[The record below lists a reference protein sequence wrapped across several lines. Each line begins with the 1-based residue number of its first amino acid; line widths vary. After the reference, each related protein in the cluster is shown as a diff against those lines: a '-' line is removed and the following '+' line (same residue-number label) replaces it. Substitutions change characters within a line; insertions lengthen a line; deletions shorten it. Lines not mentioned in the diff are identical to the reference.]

1 MASEAPSGTGN
12 GANGNGNG
20 TVPEVA
26 VDPPVVEASGS
37 GSSAGA
43 ADAGTDGPRESAAA
57 RMQKLHN
64 AHAATVEEVVDEEDL
79 LHPGSR
85 SGIATGQA
93 TPVIDGPISS
103 PSPAPGATAKKPVF
117 DIHSAELFPELGTPG
132 PGKGKGKGTGPAA
145 PPTWGAKS
153 NGSSGASAVSSSA
166 ASAAQQVPKT
176 TLPLMS
182 LEVTETMNIEKAD
195 QIPREQMKRSLAEA
209 LRAIMK
215 ETGTRIQAS
224 SSSTGMLTLITKGKQ
239 DAVQKAKA
247 LLRREVC
254 RKTQAKFMIP
264 ASTRKHIIGPKGATI
279 QGITQRTGCRVQIP
293 QSEDTEIVDDPFAE
307 EEPMVEVTLEGDH
320 DGIVLAKHEIQQIV
334 GQKTSHVNIKLPFAT
349 FPGQFFPFLAGP
361 HNAHVNEMEEGKDLK
376 IRIPM
381 YHTSESSKEFSEPP
395 APITLSGE
403 KNAVHEAR
411 AKLEEHVARLREEFQ
426 SISINIPK
434 PQHRFLIG
442 DRGKTIGDILLESG
456 CSVVLPPPHVQTNS
470 VLVIGPRQHIGNG
483 VTSVMNK
490 ANSMSLD
497 TIDISR
503 AHANAFAN
511 EVALQRQHARDLARY
526 FRKIREIQR
535 IESECDVQISLPK
548 TDVLYDPNTGV
559 VFEIVGKESDNVK
572 KAKMNVINVVNAH
585 PPSRIGYTDIEPL
598 LHRHIIGAKGRNL
611 QKIKED
617 HGVEILFA
625 DEDDQDSQVVLV
637 YEGPSG
643 TQSVPDAEAAAAALQ
658 TVTELLQK
666 VASEQANLKTK
677 VLNIPAKYHA
687 KIVGPKGTTL
697 NAFTGG
703 SEATVKVIVGAPK
716 LKPGQPA
723 LSPAQAA
730 AADDSITIRGPS
742 AEVDRVAAKISAFVE
757 ETKHNEVL
765 NSYTVTFE
773 FPQKFQ
779 KNLVGKG
786 GSNISKYREELGVQ
800 IDLEKDTV
808 TIKGIKANVEEAK
821 VRIQRLSRKLEDE
834 TTISTIVAP
843 EYHRAII
850 GQGGKFVKRLE
861 DKYSVRIQFPKA
873 ARDDSPSDLASDSGA
888 PSQNRSQAP
897 NEIILRGPSKG
908 VKEAKDEIMELI
920 KYEEEHGHSSSVM
933 VPAKV
938 LPYIIGAGGKMI
950 NQIRDDSGAR
960 IDLPPQGSTDAEM
973 VEVKIR
979 GTKEQV
985 AKAKAAIQANSKEV
999 SSQIVRMLNVDKKF
1013 HRALIGP
1020 GGQTLNA
1027 IVAKAGGP
1035 TERSAQSRIV
1045 RFPNQ
1050 DSPDQNIKI
1059 EGNAAMVDK
1068 IVEQLEAIVEAEKV
1082 KVTIVVD
1089 IPVEKHRRLIGR
1101 EGSVR
1106 RDIEKTF
1113 NVSLDIPR
1121 QRPNGEETPAGVKI
1135 SGAEADVEKAK
1146 EHILKLTKDQEA
1158 TRVPVPFHLHHSL
1171 ADSGSLARNFRNKY
1185 NVDLSFSGE
1194 QPAKQKG
1201 RKRGDAGGSLPL
1213 ITDDPES
1220 SAANYSWEVVDH
1232 SEGGDDANKEVTW
1245 ILRGSAEDAAKAVAE
1260 LKQLIADESGKTTTG
1275 YLFLPDPSKYR
1286 YVVGPGG
1293 SQVNTIRKET
1303 GCKITVP
1310 HQQSDEAIVITGSK
1324 EGVEAAKE
1332 TILGLVHGVK
1342 GSGSGGR
1349 RGGNDGQPK
1358 LD

>member
-1 MASEAPSGTGN
+1 MASEATHGSDG
-12 GANGNGNG
+12 GANG

-37 GSSAGA
+37 GSSAA
-43 ADAGTDGPRESAAA
+43 ATDGPPESAAA
-57 RMQKLHN
+57 RMQRLHN
-64 AHAATVEEVVDEEDL
+64 AHAATVEDVVDEEDL

-93 TPVIDGPISS
+93 TPVIDGPLTS
-103 PSPAPGATAKKPVF
+103 PSPAPTAAAKKPVF
-117 DIHSAELFPELGTPG
+117 DIHSAELFPELGAPG

-145 PPTWGAKS
+145 PPTWGAK
-153 NGSSGASAVSSSA
+153 NGGASGASIVGSSSVP
-166 ASAAQQVPKT
+166 AAQQVPKT

-182 LEVTETMNIEKAD
+182 QEVTETMNIDKAD
-195 QIPREQMKRSLAEA
+195 QIPRDQLKKPLADA
-209 LRAIMK
+209 LRSIMK

-224 SSSTGMLTLITKGKQ
+224 SSSTGMLTLITKGKA
-239 DAVQKAKA
+239 DAVQRAKA

-254 RKTQAKFMIP
+254 RKTQSKMSIP
-264 ASTRKHIIGPKGATI
+264 VSTRKHIIGLKGATI

-293 QSEDTEIVDDPFAE
+293 QVEETETVDDPFAE
-307 EEPMVEVTLEGDH
+307 EEPMVEITLEGDH
-320 DGIVLAKHEIQQIV
+320 DGILLAKQEINQIV
-334 GQKTSHVNIKLPFAT
+334 GQKTSHVNIKLPFAQ

-361 HNAHVNEMEEGKDLK
+361 HNAHVTEMEEGKDLK

-381 YHTSESSKEFSEPP
+381 YHTSETSKEFSEPP
-395 APITLSGE
+395 VPIMLSGE

-411 AKLEEHVARLREEFQ
+411 AKLEKHAAQLRDEFQ

-442 DRGKTIGDILLESG
+442 DRGKAIGEILLESG
-456 CSVVLPPPHVQTNS
+456 CSVVLPPAHIQTNS
-470 VLVIGPRQHIGNG
+470 VLVIGPRHQIGNG
-483 VTSVMNK
+483 VTTVMNK
-490 ANSMSLD
+490 ANSMSLE
-497 TIDISR
+497 TLDISR
-503 AHANAFAN
+503 AHATAFAN
-511 EVALQRQHARDLARY
+511 EQALQRQHARDLARY
-526 FRKIREIQR
+526 FRKIKEIQR

-548 TDVLYDPNTGV
+548 TDVLYDPSTGV
-559 VFEIVGKESDNVK
+559 IFEIVGKEQENVK
-572 KAKMNVINVVNAH
+572 KAKSSVINIVNAH
-585 PPSRIGYTDIEPL
+585 PPSRVGYTDIEPL

-611 QKIKED
+611 QKIKDD

-643 TQSVPDAEAAAAALQ
+643 TQSMADAALAAAALQ

-666 VASEQANLKTK
+666 AASEQADLKTK

-687 KIVGPKGTTL
+687 RIVGPKGTTL

-703 SEATVKVIVGAPK
+703 SDATVKVIVGAPK
-716 LKPGQPA
+716 LKPGQPP
-723 LSPAQAA
+723 LTPAQAA

-742 AEVDRVAAKISAFVE
+742 AEVERVAAKIIAFVE
-757 ETKHNEVL
+757 DTKHNEVL
-765 NSYTVTFE
+765 NSYTVTFD

-786 GSNISKYREELGVQ
+786 GSNISKYRDELGVQ

-821 VRIQRLSRKLEDE
+821 VRIQRLGRKLEDE
-834 TTISTIVAP
+834 TTTSINVAP
-843 EYHRAII
+843 EYHRTII

-861 DKYSVRIQFPKA
+861 DKYSVRIQFPKTG
-873 ARDDSPSDLASDSGA
+873 RDEPASDMASDAGG
-888 PSQNRSQAP
+888 PSQRSQAP
-897 NEIILRGPSKG
+897 NEIVLRGPSKG
-908 VKEAKDEIMELI
+908 VKEAKDEITELI
-920 KYEEEHGHSSSVM
+920 KYEQEHGHSASLT

-938 LPYIIGAGGKMI
+938 LPYIIGAGGKVI
-950 NQIRDDSGAR
+950 NQIRDDTGAK
-960 IDLPPQGSTDAEM
+960 IDLPPHGSTDAEM

-979 GTKEQV
+979 GTKDQV

-999 SSQIVRMLNVDKKF
+999 ESQVVRMLNVDKKF

-1020 GGQTLNA
+1020 GGQILNA

-1035 TERSAQSRIV
+1035 TDRSLQARMV
-1045 RFPNQ
+1045 RFPHQ
-1050 DSPDQNIKI
+1050 DASDNNIKV
-1059 EGNAAMVDK
+1059 EGNAAVVDK
-1068 IVEQLEAIVEAEKV
+1068 IIEQLEAIVEVEKN

-1089 IPVEKHRRLIGR
+1089 IPAEKHRKLIGR

-1106 RDIEKTF
+1106 KEIERMF
-1113 NVSLDIPR
+1113 SVSLDIPR
-1121 QRPNGEETPAGVKI
+1121 QRQGGEETPAPTGVKL
-1135 SGAEADVEKAK
+1135 SGTEAAVEKAK
-1146 EHILKLTKDQEA
+1146 EHILKLTKDQEVMK
-1158 TRVPVPFHLHHSL
+1158 VPVPVYLHHSL
-1171 ADSGSLARNFRNKY
+1171 ADNGTLARQFRNKY
-1185 NVDLSFSGE
+1185 NVDLGFHGE
-1194 QPAKQKG
+1194 QPPKPKGQQG
-1201 RKRGDAGGSLPL
+1201 RKRADASGSLPL

-1232 SEGGDDANKEVTW
+1232 ADTAADATGKEVTW
-1245 ILRGSAEDAAKAVAE
+1245 ILRGSTEETAKAVAE
-1260 LKQLIADESGKTTTG
+1260 LQQLIEGESDKTTTG

-1293 SQVNTIRKET
+1293 SQVNSIRKET
-1303 GCKITVP
+1303 GCKITIP
-1310 HQQSDEAIVITGSK
+1310 KEQSDEAIVIKGSK
-1324 EGVEAAKE
+1324 DGVESAKE
-1332 TILGLVHGVK
+1332 IILGLVQG
-1342 GSGSGGR
+1342 GRSNGGGR
-1349 RGGNDGQPK
+1349 RSGQSS